1 MVQHANSQ
9 DSIIRATKAL
19 TRFDVPGD
27 EHNILTA
34 TPVPSLFQKIWG
46 HVDGIDLSPSSR
58 KLRTEP
64 PCAAAHFKDAAV
76 GLYLSQLDQE
86 MRSPLSTD
94 LTRRR
99 APSPSP
105 FRVPTNT
112 PSVCH
117 LASLTL
123 RRRRDPAH
131 HLNFPKQT
139 VRGL

>member
-58 KLRTEP
+58 KLRTEH

-99 APSPSP
+99 APPQKRPCSPP
-105 FRVPTNT
+105 Q
-112 PSVCH
+112 
-117 LASLTL
+117 
-123 RRRRDPAH
+123 
-131 HLNFPKQT
+131 FPQANRPRTMTRKEVHPPDYPRTQ
-139 VRGL
+139 